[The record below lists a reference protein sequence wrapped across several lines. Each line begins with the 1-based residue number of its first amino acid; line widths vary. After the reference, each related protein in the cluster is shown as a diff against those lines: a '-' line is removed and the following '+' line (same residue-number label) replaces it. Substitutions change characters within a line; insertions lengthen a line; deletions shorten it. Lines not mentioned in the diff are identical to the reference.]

1 MARHHIVQNKYL
13 TQWRK
18 SKAENQLNIYLIA
31 QNRYIERGPGWK
43 VFWREDFN
51 IFDENKENFYLPE
64 EAAARID
71 SLGIETIRKIDGKN
85 EKQLEGSGRCYLSF
99 YVALQYI
106 RTPRFREE
114 TNKFMES
121 AIKLFMRQD
130 ISFPDK
136 IKLSKAEI
144 LKEKPKN
151 KYEEEAL
158 KKISTMSDEEIKKQT
173 FEFLHSDDFRVRL
186 TNTGHSKQIFK
197 IDRFARG
204 LFDFPWLFLVAPK
217 DTSFVTSDNPCFTIS
232 QGKIRQGLLSPNVIV
247 IFPLRPDVCI
257 VIKPGTKTH
266 RERFLKLDKKG
277 MRDVNQL
284 VLQNSYQCLVAKDRR
299 QLESLTKN
307 YDYENHRKSRGVV
320 VREVGSYVMF
330 NVE

>member
-1 MARHHIVQNKYL
+1 MAKHHIVQDKYL

-18 SKAENQLNIYLIA
+18 SKAENQLNIYLIS

-51 IFDENKENFYLPE
+51 IFNESKENFYLPE

-85 EKQLEGSGRCYLSF
+85 DKQLEGFNRCYLSF

-114 TNKFMES
+114 TNKFME
-121 AIKLFMRQD
+121 AVIKLFMRED
-130 ISFPDK
+130 ISSPDK
-136 IKLSKAEI
+136 IKLSKDGI
-144 LKEKPKN
+144 LKEVPKN
-151 KYEEEAL
+151 KYEEDAL

-173 FEFLHSDDFRVRL
+173 FEFLHSDNFRVGL

-197 IDRFARG
+197 IDRLAKG
-204 LFDFPWLFLVAPK
+204 LFDSFWLFLVAPK
-217 DTSFVTSDNPCFTIS
+217 DTSFVTSDNPCFTYS
-232 QGKIRQGLLSPNVIV
+232 QSKIKQGLLSPNVIV
-247 IFPLRPDVCI
+247 FFPLRPDICI
-257 VIKPGTKTH
+257 TIKPGKKTH
-266 RERFLKLDKKG
+266 KKHFLKLDKKG
-277 MRDVNQL
+277 VCEVNQL
-284 VLQNSYQCLVAKDRR
+284 ILQNSYQCLVAKDKS
-299 QLESLTKN
+299 QLESLTKS
-307 YDYENHRKSRGVV
+307 YDYKNHRKSRDVV
-320 VREVGSYVMF
+320 VREIGNYVMF